1 MNFIACA
8 DLHITDKVPANR
20 KPDYYLECL
29 DKFEQILQIASESDM
44 KLLVVA
50 GDMFDSTKVSY
61 GVTRKIMEIMNQYIE
76 NKLEVFVVPGQH
88 DCNYHF
94 GSLLNT
100 PLGIL
105 ETAGLV
111 KVLETGKHYFK
122 KGVSFVGTGWNEE
135 PESQGEV
142 LVTHQMVTYKGELW
156 PGQTNYS
163 TSHAI
168 LRKYPWA
175 KLIISGDN
183 HLPHLVESEGRLQI
197 NCGSMLRKSKDQ
209 IEFLPRVWSVDT
221 EYWTTSPIFL
231 KIKPAEDV
239 FDLDKIELE
248 EITDIAKKEADEKI
262 KAFIQTLPETEKE
275 RPNFKLILQSVVK
288 QTNPSEEVV
297 KIINSIMEKVS

>member
-1 MNFIACA
+1 MEFIASA
-8 DLHITDKVPANR
+8 DLHICDNLPQNR
-20 KPDYYLECL
+20 KDKDYLDTCL
-29 DKFEQILQIASESDM
+29 NKFKNIMEITNETDS
-44 KLLVVA
+44 KLLVLA
-50 GDMFDSTKVSY
+50 GDIFDSAKVKY
-61 GVTRKIMEIMNQYIE
+61 LVLNAVLDIIYQYPRIKILAI
-76 NKLEVFVVPGQH
+76 PGQH
-88 DCNYHF
+88 DCRYHM
-94 GSLLNT
+94 GSLLDT
-100 PLGIL
+100 PMGIL
-105 ETAGLV
+105 QTTGVFHILNDNLV
-111 KVLETGKHYFK
+111 TINNI
-122 KGVSFVGTGWNEE
+122 SFVGTGWNEE
-135 PESQGEV
+135 IDPEIKADV

-163 TSHAI
+163 TAHAI
-168 LRKYPWA
+168 LRKY
-175 KLIISGDN
+175 KKINVIISGDN